1 MEIFLVK
8 SVACFKAK
16 VDSSLAC
23 FFGFAQWILRF
34 TSGATPA
41 DVLTMAAEPFW
52 SQYLNEPCRR
62 SFSDAFMAVV
72 MSFQIPFKLFLKCS
86 KLIEESSYKSKNFN
100 VFVDH

>member
-23 FFGFAQWILRF
+23 FLGFAQWILSI
-34 TSGATPA
+34 TSGATLA
-41 DVLTMAAEPFW
+41 NLLTMAAEPFW
-52 SQYLNEPCRR
+52 SRYLNEPCRR
-62 SFSDAFMAVV
+62 SFSDTFMAVV
-72 MSFQIPFKLFLKCS
+72 MSFQIPFNLFLKCS
-86 KLIEESSYKSKNFN
+86 KLIEESSYKSKNLD